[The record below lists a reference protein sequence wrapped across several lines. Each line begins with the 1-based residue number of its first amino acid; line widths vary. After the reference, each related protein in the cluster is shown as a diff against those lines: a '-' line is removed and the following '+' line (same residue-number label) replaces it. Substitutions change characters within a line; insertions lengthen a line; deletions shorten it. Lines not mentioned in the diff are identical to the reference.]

1 MRGEPAGPELHRFR
15 THPGRKRL
23 VGRFAG
29 TLRPLRRG
37 TPRAHPHPDAR
48 RSVGLGGPQC
58 GHRQRPRTFHHLHG
72 RRRLGRK
79 GVSGRIFPRSRPGSR
94 NDRHARHT
102 ARLFGGRAAGGRT
115 RRFSATTTGRSP
127 SATILRQPWDSG
139 FCRTD
144 AASANSTTRRRSAA
158 SESASSNTSAP
169 AKTTFSSSP
178 ASAGCS
184 RSSGAA
190 ASTCTTCAADGTRS
204 AHAPCRPAN
213 SSRPP
218 SGSTA
223 SSRSWPNA
231 SASRTRPIS
240 SPCGKTWS
248 ATRCYGPQTT
258 SVSATAGASS
268 EPLPPA
274 RSCSAQRPT
283 RPAGIRC

>member
-1 MRGEPAGPELHRFR
+1 MRASTTPADVSSPSWTPTTGP
-15 THPGRKRL
+15 KRSFWPNFSA
-23 VGRFAG
+23 V
-29 TLRPLRRG
+29 
-37 TPRAHPHPDAR
+37 
-48 RSVGLGGPQC
+48 
-58 GHRQRPRTFHHLHG
+58 
-72 RRRLGRK
+72 RRRN
-79 GVSGRIFPRSRPGSR
+79 PERSSYKASCSTSRRPSR
-94 NDRHARHT
+94 R
-102 ARLFGGRAAGGRT
+102 GRT

-127 SATILRQPWDSG
+127 SATILRQPWGNG

-158 SESASSNTSAP
+158 SESASSNTFVP
-169 AKTTFSSSP
+169 AKITSSSSP

-218 SGSTA
+218 NGSTA

-240 SPCGKTWS
+240 SPCGRTS
-248 ATRCYGPQTT
+248 SGTRCSGPQTT
-258 SVSATAGASS
+258 SASATA
-268 EPLPPA
+268 
-274 RSCSAQRPT
+274 
-283 RPAGIRC
+283 

>member
-58 GHRQRPRTFHHLHG
+58 GHRQRPRAFHHLHG

-102 ARLFGGRAAGGRT
+102 ARLFGGRAAGAERGVFQL
-115 RRFSATTTGRSP
+115 RRRGARH
-127 SATILRQPWDSG
+127 
-139 FCRTD
+139 
-144 AASANSTTRRRSAA
+144 RRRSFGSRGTAV
-158 SESASSNTSAP
+158 
-169 AKTTFSSSP
+169 
-178 ASAGCS
+178 SAG
-184 RSSGAA
+184 RMQRLQTLPHGDAPPPRNPLHRTPLLPRRPPFLLHLHQPDA
-190 ASTCTTCAADGTRS
+190 VGRLAQRPLHAL
-204 AHAPCRPAN
+204 HAPCRPAN